1 MTVPPPPDS
10 PPPDA
15 APQDAAPDFPPSRLH
30 VDAQKAG
37 LRADAYLFGELPF
50 LSRTRVKQKIQMG
63 ETWLNG
69 RRYAS
74 SARLKEGDEITL
86 RWRGM
91 PDRGPAPCLEVLYED
106 EFLLAVNKPA
116 GIASHPVGKIQSG
129 TVIQFARQ
137 RDAETIRARL
147 LHGDSGF
154 FPRLVNRLD
163 VFTSGVVLIARTR
176 ETLISMQ
183 ALLARGG
190 VAKEYAALVEGVVAG
205 EEGKIDLPLGADTA
219 SGVRV
224 KMAPRA
230 DGLPS
235 VTHWRLR
242 RRLPAHT
249 LLSVFPLT
257 GRQHQI
263 RVHLAAIGHPVWGD
277 LLYSNTQLFLR
288 YQGNGGVL
296 DDSLPPRQCLHAE
309 RVTFTHPMTGTIIA
323 ISAPIPADFLD
334 LIARL
339 E

>member
-1 MTVPPPPDS
+1 MLDAPVTVPPPP
-10 PPPDA
+10 
-15 APQDAAPDFPPSRLH
+15 DAAPDFPPSRLR
-30 VDAQKAG
+30 VDALHAG
-37 LRADAYLFGELPF
+37 LRADVFLFGELPF

-63 ETWLNG
+63 ETRLNG

-74 SARLKEGDEITL
+74 SARLKEGNTITL
-86 RWRGM
+86 QWRGM

-116 GIASHPVGKIQSG
+116 GIASHPMGKFQSG

-137 RDAETIRARL
+137 RDAETIRTRL
-147 LHGDSGF
+147 LRGDSGF

-163 VFTSGVVLIARTR
+163 VFTSGVVLIARTL
-176 ETLISMQ
+176 ETLIKMQ
-183 ALLARGG
+183 ALLERGG

-205 EEGKIDLPLGADTA
+205 EEGRIDLPLGDDSA

-224 KMAPRA
+224 KMAPST

-235 VTHWRLR
+235 VTKWRLR

-288 YQGNGGVL
+288 YQRNGGVI

-309 RVTFTHPMTGTIIA
+309 RVTFSHPMTGKGIA
-323 ISAPIPADFLD
+323 IAASIPADFLD
-334 LIARL
+334 MLARL

>member
-1 MTVPPPPDS
+1 VPVTVRPPP
-10 PPPDA
+10 
-15 APQDAAPDFPPSRLH
+15 DAAPDFPPSRFH
-30 VDAQKAG
+30 VDALHAG
-37 LRADAYLFGELPF
+37 LRADVFLFGELPF

-63 ETWLNG
+63 ETRLNG
-69 RRYAS
+69 KRSAS
-74 SARLKEGDEITL
+74 SARLREGDEITL
-86 RWRGM
+86 QWRGL
-91 PDRGPAPCLEVLYED
+91 PDREPAPSLEVVYED
-106 EFLLAVNKPA
+106 EFVLAVNKPA
-116 GIASHPVGKIQSG
+116 GIASHPMGRIQSG

-137 RDAETIRARL
+137 RDAEAIRARL
-147 LHGDSGF
+147 LRGDSGF

-163 VFTSGVVLIARTR
+163 VFTSGVVLIALTR

-190 VAKEYAALVEGVVAG
+190 VAKEYAALVDGIVAG
-205 EEGKIDLPLGADTA
+205 EEGRIDIPLGADTA

-230 DGLPS
+230 GGLPS
-235 VTHWRLR
+235 VTEWRLR

-277 LLYSNTQLFLR
+277 LLYNNTRLFLR

-309 RVTFTHPMTGTIIA
+309 RVSFTHPVTGTGIA
-323 ISAPIPADFLD
+323 ITAPIPADFLD
-334 LIARL
+334 IVARQ